1 VAGVKLSPT
10 SIVSLLRRALLML
23 VAAGSLVVFA
33 TPNASAQDL
42 TDQIPAEVLAE
53 LEAREPDIVAG
64 LRDGSLEEIPQSV
77 VDALPQGLKAR
88 VPTDLIAGTSGTF
101 IAILIIV
108 GVLAI
113 AGFLYGMMKA
123 AIKAALFFG
132 VVAAIAFFLLFT
144 L

>member
-1 VAGVKLSPT
+1 MT
-10 SIVSLLRRALLML
+10 LLVTGATG
-23 VAAGSLVVFA
+23 AA
-33 TPNASAQDL
+33 AQDL

-64 LRDGSLEEIPQSV
+64 LRDGSLDEIPQSV
-77 VDALPQGLKAR
+77 VDRLPGQLGEL
-88 VPTDLIAGTSGTF
+88 VPTDLVAGTSGTF

-108 GVLAI
+108 GVIAV
-113 AGFLYGMMKA
+113 AGFFYGMVKA

-132 VVAAIAFFLLFT
+132 VIAAIAFFLLFT